1 MSNPRPMKHYHMR
14 KYPHER
20 MEQFEIRISMRGK
33 KRVKRDLKEWFH
45 HKYLSALK
53 HRGIST
59 RKER

>member
-1 MSNPRPMKHYHMR
+1 MSQSRSMKHYHMR

-33 KRVKRDLKEWFH
+33 EREKRDLKAWFH

-53 HRGIST
+53 HRGISA
-59 RKER
+59 RKKR